1 MRMLGGLFYRLFF
14 FGGSLP
20 LCLFVALAAPFSRTA
35 VRAGASAWAGWF
47 VWCARVFTGVKV
59 AVRGAIPNEGAIVA
73 LKHSSAFE
81 TFLTL
86 HLFDMPAVVM
96 KAELRKIPL
105 WGFIADRHGSIFV
118 ERGKAGAALKAMIR
132 EAKARAAEGRPILI
146 FPEGTRVPVG
156 EAPPLKAGLYA
167 LYGATDLPVVPVALD
182 SGPVWPKGWAK
193 GPGTV
198 TFAFAP
204 DVPTGLAREAMEAAV
219 HAAINADPR
228 TCAVRMALAPA
239 ASAG

>member
-1 MRMLGGLFYRLFF
+1 MRFLGGLFYRLFF
-14 FGGSLP
+14 FGGSVP
-20 LCLFVALAAPFSRTA
+20 MCLFVALAAPVSRTA
-35 VRAGASAWAGWF
+35 VRAGASAWAAWF
-47 VWCARVFTGVKV
+47 VWCARVFMGVRV
-59 AVRGAIPNEGAIVA
+59 RVRGAIPNEAAIVA

-96 KAELRKIPL
+96 KAELRKIPV
-105 WGFIADRHGSIFV
+105 WGFIAARHGSIFV

-132 EAKARAAEGRPILI
+132 EARARAAEGRPILI

-156 EAPPLKAGLYA
+156 KAPPLKAGLYA
-167 LYGATDLPVVPVALD
+167 LYSACHLPVVPVALD
-182 SGPVWPKGWAK
+182 SGPIWPKGWAK
-193 GPGTV
+193 GPGTI

-204 DVPTGLAREAMEAAV
+204 DVPAGLPREEMEAEV

-228 TCAVRMALAPA
+228 TCAVRTGLVPA